1 MSTGISIDQNVSN
14 IILEAYTVAKR
25 LVDTFITKR
34 LPEGSSLSF
43 LDPIKKVKLRTF
55 SNLKKK
61 KSDNDRSKRKKE
73 IQITANEY
81 KFILKSSNHC
91 QFIEKFNTFDTPCH
105 IFHYLS
111 QNLMA
116 L

>member
-55 SNLKKK
+55 SNLNKKEAITTEA
-61 KSDNDRSKRKKE
+61 NGRKKYRSP
-73 IQITANEY
+73 QTS
-81 KFILKSSNHC
+81 K
-91 QFIEKFNTFDTPCH
+91 
-105 IFHYLS
+105 
-111 QNLMA
+111 NLF
-116 L
+116 